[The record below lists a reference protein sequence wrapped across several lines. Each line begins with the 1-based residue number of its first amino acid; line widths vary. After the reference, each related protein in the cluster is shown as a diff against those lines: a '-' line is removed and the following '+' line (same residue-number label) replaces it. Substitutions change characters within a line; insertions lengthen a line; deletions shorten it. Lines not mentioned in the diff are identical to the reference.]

1 MNTLVLSGCIYELMI
16 KGKPYVGQS
25 RRLDSERLPTIRWK
39 RHIADSKT
47 PKTAVHAA
55 IHDNGGIIDTQS
67 VLEYIE
73 RPIDASKLIIA
84 RLLNKTKTTKDLKK
98 YTVML
103 QCLLSKTADC
113 DEVEEENETITT
125 VDLLLSPKEKVVKDS
140 IDSFIELINDAEI
153 RWVKEKNSMIPTY
166 GGSGYNHAPP
176 GGALPHE
183 PHTEEHKKYMS
194 ALMKGRI
201 ISQAQREMISK
212 ARKGKPLSKEHKKT
226 ISETEQKKFNEIIFP
241 KRLAEWIAQYN
252 RLGYSP
258 DSNSED
264 IDERRAGQWRQ
275 DMIAKRKGGGGRG
288 RTQSALTEEQITI
301 LTNTTG
307 WLWEQPDEFLIQFE
321 NFKEQYYKYDGKI
334 RRSSGD
340 PEHIQ
345 MHRAALWII
354 AMRQKKRKNH
364 PYLTPERI
372 KILDECDIWSWIPTA
387 FITFENRVKSW
398 VSIYTKNKRI
408 PSLGSDDLIE
418 RNIASWQ
425 IKMRIDYHKK
435 EKRMTE
441 DKIATLNS
449 LEGWAWSC
457 RD

>member
-1 MNTLVLSGCIYELMI
+1 MSAFVLSGCVYELMI

-55 IHDNGGIIDTQS
+55 IHDNGGVIDGQS

-73 RPIDASKLIIA
+73 RPIDASKLVIA
-84 RLLNKTKTTKDLKK
+84 RLLDKTKTTKALKK

-113 DEVEEENETITT
+113 DEGEEENETITT
-125 VDLLLSPKEKVVKDS
+125 LDLLLSPKEKLVKYS
-140 IDSFIELINDAEI
+140 IDNFIDLVNDAEI
-153 RWVKEKNSMIPTY
+153 KWVKEKNSMIPTY

-176 GGALPHE
+176 GGACPHE

-226 ISETEQKKFNEIIFP
+226 ISETEQKKFNETIFP
-241 KRLAEWIAQYN
+241 TRLAEWIAQYN

-264 IDERRAGQWRQ
+264 TEERRAGQWRQ
-275 DMIAKRKGGGGRG
+275 DMIFKRKGVRS
-288 RTQSALTEEQITI
+288 QSTLTAEQIST
-301 LTNTTG
+301 LEATPG
-307 WLWEQPDEFLIQFE
+307 WLWEQPDEFLIQFD
-321 NFKEQYYKYDGKI
+321 NFKDQYEKYDGII
-334 RRSSGD
+334 RRCPGD
-340 PEHIQ
+340 PEQIQ
-345 MHRAALWII
+345 RHRAALWII

-372 KILDECDIWSWIPTA
+372 KMLDECDIWSWIPTA
-387 FITFENRVKSW
+387 FITFEERVKSW
-398 VSIYTKNKRI
+398 ISIYTKNNRI
-408 PSLGSDDLIE
+408 PSVGSDDLIE
-418 RNIASWQ
+418 RHIASWQ
-425 IKMRIDYHKK
+425 IRMRIDYHKK

-449 LEGWAWSC
+449 LEGWVWSC

>member
-1 MNTLVLSGCIYELMI
+1 MSILVLSGCIYELTI

-47 PKTAVHAA
+47 PKTAIHAA
-55 IHDNGGIIDTQS
+55 IHDNGCVIDAQS

-73 RPIDASKLIIA
+73 MPIDASKLVIT
-84 RLLNKTKTTKDLKK
+84 RLLNKTKTTKTLKK

-113 DEVEEENETITT
+113 DEDEEEHESITT
-125 VDLLLSPKEKVVKDS
+125 VDLLLSPKEKLVKDS
-140 IDSFIELINDAEI
+140 IDSFIELVNDAEI
-153 RWVKEKNSMIPTY
+153 KWVKEKNSMTPKR
-166 GGSGYNHAPP
+166 GGNGYNDAPP

-201 ISQAQREMISK
+201 ISPKTRELLSK
-212 ARKGKPLSKEHKKT
+212 AHTGKKLSKEHKKT
-226 ISETEQKKFNEIIFP
+226 ISETEQKKFNETIFP
-241 KRLAEWIAQYN
+241 TRLAEWIAQYN

-264 IDERRAGQWRQ
+264 TEERRAGQWRQ
-275 DMIAKRKGGGGRG
+275 DMIFKRKGVRS
-288 RTQSALTEEQITI
+288 QSTLTTEQIST
-301 LTNTTG
+301 LDTTPG
-307 WLWEQPDEFLIQFE
+307 WLWEQPDEFLIQFN
-321 NFKEQYYKYDGKI
+321 NFKDQYEKCDGKI
-334 RRSSGD
+334 TRCPGD
-340 PEHIQ
+340 PTHIQ

-354 AMRQKKRKNH
+354 AMRQKKRKNN
-364 PYLTPERI
+364 PYLTLERI
-372 KILDECDIWSWIPTA
+372 KMLDECDIWSWTQTA
-387 FITFENRVKSW
+387 FITFEDRIKSW
-398 VSIYTKNKRI
+398 ISMYTKNKRI
-408 PSLGSDDLIE
+408 PSVGSDDLVE

-425 IKMRIDYHKK
+425 NKMRIDYHKN
-435 EKRMTE
+435 EKRMTQ
-441 DKIATLNS
+441 DKIDKLNL
-449 LEGWAWSC
+449 LEGWVWSC